1 MTKEFDH
8 QLRGGEPRPEL
19 KRTGW
24 EVLGHPL
31 TTHAYSTTMAVVVK
45 RSVSE
50 DTCRECEEPPVK
62 IRFACPDP
70 ECSKTYASRGGL
82 KQHTDKHHSKL
93 GANPKYQ
100 CGFCDKNHANS
111 SNLVRHLLSCKKNPY
126 HKLIEGAF
134 VCEECA
140 KEGKHKTFKQKG
152 NLKTHCMRHHT

>member
-1 MTKEFDH
+1 MS
-8 QLRGGEPRPEL
+8 
-19 KRTGW
+19 
-24 EVLGHPL
+24 
-31 TTHAYSTTMAVVVK
+31 AVVK
-45 RSVSE
+45 RTDSVN
-50 DTCRECEEPPVK
+50 TCYECEEPPVK

-82 KQHTDKHHSKL
+82 KQHTDKHHPKP

-100 CGFCDKNHANS
+100 CVYCYKNHANK
-111 SNLVRHLLSCKKNPY
+111 SNLERHLLSCKKNPD

-152 NLKTHCMRHHT
+152 NLKTHHIRHHI